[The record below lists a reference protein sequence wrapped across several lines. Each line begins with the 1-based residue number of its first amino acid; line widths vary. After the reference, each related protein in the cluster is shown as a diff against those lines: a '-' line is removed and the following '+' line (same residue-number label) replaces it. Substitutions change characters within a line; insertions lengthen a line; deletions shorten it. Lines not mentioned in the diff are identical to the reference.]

1 MRAILEELS
10 PFSGELNKGKRLSL
24 TLPPNTV
31 YRTFYLETNIP
42 VEHIEAVELANGSDL
57 PMGASASEL
66 IMMENH
72 NKRAVIAGWI
82 PFHVADIKAKTL
94 PGQDSLER
102 PSHANDSHEFRVRL
116 ASSLPAPAE
125 GEDAYF
131 IVAHA
136 AFTANIQI
144 ARDAQGLPVIGA
156 NGTEFTKRVRTVE
169 RRFERHTINN
179 VSKGIIVFDK
189 LMRGPKLRTL
199 YIKGDISKI
208 EVICRKGGNII
219 RHLEIEK
226 ELNDYIQKA
235 EYDLAPQDGYFIF
248 NPVGTGFMSDSM
260 NTSYDTLT
268 FKLHHEA
275 DNKTIDILADV
286 VLTLG

>member
-1 MRAILEELS
+1 MRAIFEELN
-10 PFSGELNKGKRLSL
+10 PFSGELTKGKRLSL

-31 YRTFYLETNIP
+31 YRSFYLQTNIP
-42 VEHIEAVELANGSDL
+42 PEHIEAIELANGSDL

-66 IMMENH
+66 ITIEKH

-82 PFHVADIKAKTL
+82 PFHIADIKARTL

-102 PSHANDSHEFRVRL
+102 PSHSNDSHELRVRL
-116 ASSLPAPAE
+116 ASSLPASN
-125 GEDAYF
+125 DYF

-136 AFTANIQI
+136 AFTANIEI
-144 ARDAQGLPVIGA
+144 ARDASGAAIVGA
-156 NGTEFTKRVRTVE
+156 NGTQFTQRVRSVE

-179 VSKGIIVFDK
+179 VSKGVLVFDK

-199 YIKGDISKI
+199 YIKGDVSKI

-226 ELNDYIQKA
+226 ELNDFVQVS

-260 NTSYDTLT
+260 NTSYDSLT

>member
-1 MRAILEELS
+1 LQTHI
-10 PFSGELNKGKRLSL
+10 
-24 TLPPNTV
+24 PP
-31 YRTFYLETNIP
+31 
-42 VEHIEAVELANGSDL
+42 EHIEAIELANGSDL
-57 PMGASASEL
+57 PMCASASYL
-66 IMMENH
+66 IMIEKH

-82 PFHVADIKAKTL
+82 PFHIADIKARTL

-102 PSHANDSHEFRVRL
+102 PSHSNDSHELRVRL
-116 ASSLPAPAE
+116 ASSLPASN
-125 GEDAYF
+125 DYF

-136 AFTANIQI
+136 AFTANIEI
-144 ARDAQGLPVIGA
+144 ARDASGAAIVGA
-156 NGTEFTKRVRTVE
+156 NGTQFTQRVRSVE

-179 VSKGIIVFDK
+179 VSKGVLVFDK

-199 YIKGDISKI
+199 YIKGDVSKI

-226 ELNDYIQKA
+226 ELNDFVQVS

-260 NTSYDTLT
+260 NTSYDSLT

>member
-1 MRAILEELS
+1 MRAILEELA

-66 IMMENH
+66 IMIEKH
-72 NKRAVIAGWI
+72 NKRPIIAGWI
-82 PFHVADIKAKTL
+82 PFHVADISARTL
-94 PGQDSLER
+94 PGQDMLER
-102 PSHANDSHEFRVRL
+102 PSHANDSHELRVRL
-116 ASSLPAPAE
+116 ASSLPAVSDGA
-125 GEDAYF
+125 DAYF

-136 AFTANIQI
+136 AFTSNVQIKRSANG
-144 ARDAQGLPVIGA
+144 APVVGV
-156 NGTEFTKRVRTVE
+156 NGTEIVNRIRSSE

-179 VSKGIIVFDK
+179 VSKGVLTFDK

-199 YIKGDISKI
+199 YIKGDVSKI

-226 ELNDYIQKA
+226 DLNDYIQKA

-248 NPVGTGFMSDSM
+248 NPVGTGFMSDSL
-260 NTSYDTLT
+260 NTSYDTIV

-275 DNKTIDILADV
+275 DNQTIDILADV

>member
-1 MRAILEELS
+1 MRAIFEELN
-10 PFSGELNKGKRLSL
+10 PFSGELTKGKRLSL

-31 YRTFYLETNIP
+31 YRSFYLQTNIP
-42 VEHIEAVELANGSDL
+42 PEHIEAIELANGSDL

-66 IMMENH
+66 ITIENH
-72 NKRAVIAGWI
+72 NKRAVVAGWI
-82 PFHVADIKAKTL
+82 PFHIADIKARTL

-102 PSHANDSHEFRVRL
+102 PSHSNDSHELRVRL
-116 ASSLPAPAE
+116 ASSLPASN
-125 GEDAYF
+125 DYF

-136 AFTANIQI
+136 AFTANIEI
-144 ARDAQGLPVIGA
+144 ARDASGAAIVGA
-156 NGTEFTKRVRTVE
+156 NGTQFTQRVRGVE

-179 VSKGIIVFDK
+179 VSKGVLVFDK

-199 YIKGDISKI
+199 YIKGDVSKI

-226 ELNDYIQKA
+226 ELNDFVQVS

-260 NTSYDTLT
+260 NTSYDSLT

>member
-10 PFSGELNKGKRLSL
+10 PFSGELTKGKRLSL
-24 TLPPNTV
+24 TLPPNVV
-31 YRTFYLETNIP
+31 YRSFYIQTNIP
-42 VEHIEAVELANGSDL
+42 AAHIESIELANGSDL

-66 IMMENH
+66 ITIEKH

-102 PSHANDSHEFRVRL
+102 PSHSNDSHELRVRL
-116 ASSLPAPAE
+116 ASSLPAAT
-125 GEDAYF
+125 GEQYY

-136 AFTANIQI
+136 AFTSNVQVR
-144 ARDAQGLPVIGA
+144 RDAQGLPVVGVS
-156 NGTEFTKRVRTVE
+156 GTELVQRLRTVE

-179 VSKGIIVFDK
+179 VSKGVLVFDK
-189 LMRGPKLRTL
+189 LQRGPRLRTL

-226 ELNDYIQKA
+226 ELNDFIQVA

-248 NPVGTGFMSDSM
+248 NPVGTGFMSDAM
-260 NTSYDTLT
+260 NTAYDSIT

-275 DNKTIDILADV
+275 DNQTIDILADV
-286 VLTLG
+286 VLALG

>member
-1 MRAILEELS
+1 MQ
-10 PFSGELNKGKRLSL
+10 
-24 TLPPNTV
+24 
-31 YRTFYLETNIP
+31 TNIP
-42 VEHIEAVELANGSDL
+42 PEHIEAIELANGSDL

-66 IMMENH
+66 ITIEKH

-82 PFHVADIKAKTL
+82 PFHIADIKARTL

-102 PSHANDSHEFRVRL
+102 PSHSNDSHELRVRL
-116 ASSLPAPAE
+116 ASSLPASN
-125 GEDAYF
+125 DYF

-136 AFTANIQI
+136 AFTADIEI
-144 ARDAQGLPVIGA
+144 ARDASGAAIVGA
-156 NGTEFTKRVRTVE
+156 NGTQFTQRVRSVE

-179 VSKGIIVFDK
+179 VSKGVLVFDK

-199 YIKGDISKI
+199 YIKGDVSKI

-226 ELNDYIQKA
+226 ELNDFVQVS

-248 NPVGTGFMSDSM
+248 NPIGTGFMSDSM
-260 NTSYDTLT
+260 NTSYDSLT

>member
-1 MRAILEELS
+1 MRAIFEELN
-10 PFSGELNKGKRLSL
+10 PFSGELTKGKRLSL

-31 YRTFYLETNIP
+31 YRSFYLQTNIP
-42 VEHIEAVELANGSDL
+42 PEHIEAIELANGSDL

-66 IMMENH
+66 ITIEKH

-82 PFHVADIKAKTL
+82 PFHIADISARTL

-102 PSHANDSHEFRVRL
+102 PSSSNDSHELRVRL
-116 ASSLPAPAE
+116 ASSLPASN
-125 GEDAYF
+125 DYY

-136 AFTANIQI
+136 AFTANIEI
-144 ARDAQGLPVIGA
+144 ARDASGA
-156 NGTEFTKRVRTVE
+156 AIVGVNGTQFTQRIRSVE

-179 VSKGIIVFDK
+179 VSKGVLVFDK

-199 YIKGDISKI
+199 YIKGDVSKI

-226 ELNDYIQKA
+226 ELNDFVQVS

-260 NTSYDTLT
+260 NTSYDSLT